1 MYLFTRNIRNKKVII
16 FTQGTC
22 LQERLSLRTDFN
34 HVNGTCMQD
43 NNVQCTLILISD
55 IMYL

>member
-1 MYLFTRNIRNKKVII
+1 MYLFTRNIRNKKAII

-34 HVNGTCMQD
+34 HVNGMQD